1 MQNGSSLPIT
11 ASFVHLTEAEGSA
24 LRSHLGRLGCKLLG
38 ALRRRDGS
46 SSIHTEGTP
55 RLRRRQPAT
64 LASSSA
70 SPLCSSR
77 ELEGAN
83 GRSSVARGEVKSVA
97 WGLLGGGPAWG
108 DAVSGV
114 GYAAGD
120 NWWESAPGRRHGMV
134 VCARCSLPP
143 SRLAPPC
150 SRLGGSVHLGRRL
163 GRLRGADEFENRA
176 TWVHILGETFDLLAI
191 VRLYKNLDKIY
202 CCNF

>member
-11 ASFVHLTEAEGSA
+11 ASFVHLTETEGSA

-46 SSIHTEGTP
+46 SSIHKEGTP

-97 WGLLGGGPAWG
+97 WGLLGGGPTWG

-120 NWWESAPGRRHGMV
+120 NWWESAPGRGRGRGRTRGGAARHGMV

-143 SRLAPPC
+143 TGL
-150 SRLGGSVHLGRRL
+150 
-163 GRLRGADEFENRA
+163 
-176 TWVHILGETFDLLAI
+176 
-191 VRLYKNLDKIY
+191 
-202 CCNF
+202 

>member
-46 SSIHTEGTP
+46 SSIHREGTP

-97 WGLLGGGPAWG
+97 WGSAGRWARVGRCCQWRGVRGGGQLVGERTRAG
-108 DAVSGV
+108 AGTDAGWRGAS
-114 GYAAGD
+114 
-120 NWWESAPGRRHGMV
+120 RHGCVCSVLAASDGALMV
-134 VCARCSLPP
+134 M
-143 SRLAPPC
+143 
-150 SRLGGSVHLGRRL
+150 
-163 GRLRGADEFENRA
+163 GAVTSAHD
-176 TWVHILGETFDLLAI
+176 
-191 VRLYKNLDKIY
+191 
-202 CCNF
+202 

>member
-46 SSIHTEGTP
+46 FSIHREGTP
-55 RLRRRQPAT
+55 RLRRCQPAT

-97 WGLLGGGPAWG
+97 WGSAGRWAHVGRCCQFAWG
-108 DAVSGV
+108 TRRGTIGGRAHQGRGGDGDGDGRGV
-114 GYAAGD
+114 A
-120 NWWESAPGRRHGMV
+120 RRVTAWLCVLG
-134 VCARCSLPP
+134 ARCLRRGSDGDG
-143 SRLAPPC
+143 SRHVRP
-150 SRLGGSVHLGRRL
+150 RLVPVGR
-163 GRLRGADEFENRA
+163 A
-176 TWVHILGETFDLLAI
+176 V
-191 VRLYKNLDKIY
+191 
-202 CCNF
+202 